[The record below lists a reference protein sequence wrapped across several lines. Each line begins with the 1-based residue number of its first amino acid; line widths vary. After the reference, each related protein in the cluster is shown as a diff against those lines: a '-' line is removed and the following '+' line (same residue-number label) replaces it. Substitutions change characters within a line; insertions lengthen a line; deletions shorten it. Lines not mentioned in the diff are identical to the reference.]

1 MSSKRRDLPELQH
14 GLLEAAVRTRGGKI
28 WLSKGSVDT
37 LSSTYAALVSLQRRK
52 LIEPDRA
59 KDPDVMRWKV
69 TKTGREAVAPPK
81 KTAVTAPKDAV
92 AAPAKKAVVAPA
104 KKAAVAPAAAK
115 KAAIA
120 SVKKAKTNAK

>member
-28 WLSKGSVDT
+28 WLSKESVDT
-37 LSSTYAALVSLQRRK
+37 LSSTYSALVSLQRRK

-81 KTAVTAPKDAV
+81 KTAVTAPKDA
-92 AAPAKKAVVAPA
+92 AMAPAKKAIVAPVKKVAVAPAA
-104 KKAAVAPAAAK
+104 KKAAVA
-115 KAAIA
+115 
-120 SVKKAKTNAK
+120 SVKKAKANAK